1 MNKIKSLIEKIKI
14 FFIGLFEKC
23 KPYLIK
29 VWNII
34 ANFAKKHKIL
44 TTIIFIFLALVLFIT
59 FSTMSMKKK
68 MEENN
73 LVIVAEKRDI
83 EEAISDSTVIEP
95 NDEYSITSM
104 VTGDILDAPFDEG
117 DHIIKGDLLYTID
130 ATTLEN
136 SIQSADIAIARAKK
150 AYESAELEDQK
161 TIRDYTTGQST
172 LASAQI
178 AVQKAEQSYNDALR
192 AKNDL
197 SLKSNHSGTVTTLY
211 VSAGDTIA
219 AGTKIADVR
228 ESDTMK
234 VKIPFNSQD
243 ANNIFPG
250 ELAKLTLTRSGSKIN
265 GVVTEVSTLAESGPG
280 YTSYKKVTIEV
291 KNPGAISSDDS
302 ATAMIG
308 EIACSDVG
316 KFESITEDSITA
328 TASGKIDRIYISE
341 YNRVTNG
348 QIIISL
354 NSDTIDSQV
363 RTSELTLSDAKQAL
377 ERATVQSG
385 QSSLTTDIKDN
396 SLVTGVSNAKLAYDD
411 ALLAKEKLL
420 KQLDD
425 YTIEAPISGTVIT
438 KNKKK
443 GDKLGSGSSAT
454 SSYSASS
461 NSLTAGSAGASS
473 SSSSALAV
481 IYDMSRLKCTLNVD
495 ELDVKNVR
503 IGQKVTITADAS
515 DKEYTGAVENINVEG
530 TVGTNG
536 VTTYPVKIEI
546 IDFDASL
553 LPGMNIEA
561 NIVVTSVHDII
572 SIPTGSVNRGNLVY
586 IKGEKTE
593 NDDKA
598 PEGYKTVK
606 VETGAND
613 GEYIQIIS
621 GIEEGEEIYS
631 SAQSMTP
638 EERMMQMQQ
647 NNMNSSGNGGGM

>member
-1 MNKIKSLIEKIKI
+1 MNKIKPLLIKFKDFLLKI
-14 FFIGLFEKC
+14 FNKC
-23 KPYLIK
+23 KPFLSKI
-29 VWNII
+29 WG
-34 ANFAKKHKIL
+34 FMKKHKIL
-44 TTIIFIFLALVLFIT
+44 TTIVCIILALVLFIT
-59 FSTMSMKKK
+59 FSAMSVKKQ
-68 MEENN
+68 MENN
-73 LVIVAEKRDI
+73 SLAIVVEKRDI
-83 EEAISDSTVIEP
+83 EESISDSTVIEP
-95 NDEYSITSM
+95 NDEYSITTM
-104 VTGDILDAPFDEG
+104 VTGDVLDAPFEEG
-117 DHIIKGDLLYTID
+117 DQVKKGDLLYTID

-150 AYESAELEDQK
+150 SYESAQLEDQK

-172 LASAQI
+172 LTSAQI
-178 AVQKAEQSYNDALR
+178 AVEKAEQGYNDALR

-197 SLKSNHSGTVTTLY
+197 SLKSNHSGTITTLY

-234 VKIPFNSQD
+234 IKIPFNTHD

-250 ELAKLTLTRSGSKIN
+250 ELARLTLTKSGSAID

-291 KNPGAISSDDS
+291 KNPGAVSAGDS

-308 EIACSDVG
+308 SIACSDMG
-316 KFESITEDSITA
+316 QFESITEDSITA
-328 TASGKIDRIYISE
+328 TAGGKIDRLYISE
-341 YNRVTNG
+341 YNRVNNG

-354 NSDTIDSQV
+354 NPDTADSQL
-363 RTSELTLSDAKQAL
+363 RTAELSLSDAKQAL
-377 ERATVQSG
+377 ERAKI
-385 QSSLTTDIKDN
+385 QSSTSSSTTDIKDN
-396 SLVTGVSNAKLAYDD
+396 TLTSTVSSSKLAYDD
-411 ALLAKEKLL
+411 AILAKEKLI
-420 KQLDD
+420 KQLED
-425 YTIEAPISGTVIT
+425 YTIEAPISGTVVT

-443 GDKLGSGSSAT
+443 GDKLGTGSAASSA
-454 SSYSASS
+454 YSASS
-461 NSLTAGSAGASS
+461 SSLTASSVGASS
-473 SSSSALAV
+473 STSNALAV

-515 DKEYTGAVENINVEG
+515 DKEYIGAVENISVEG

-546 IDFDASL
+546 IDFDDSI

-561 NIVVTSVHDII
+561 SIVVTSVHNVL
-572 SIPTGSVNRGNLVY
+572 SIPSGSVNRGNTVY
-586 IKGEKTE
+586 VKGDKTE
-593 NDDKA
+593 EGDKA

-621 GIEEGEEIYS
+621 GIEEGQEIYS
-631 SAQSMTP
+631 SAMRTLTP
-638 EERMMQMQQ
+638 EERMMQMQES
-647 NNMNSSGNGGGM
+647 NNSSMNSGGGGM